1 MQTYPVSYLHLKDPY
16 ILWFS
21 EYSHS
26 ILIFGSIG
34 TLPQISFWCCTH
46 PKICI
51 SWGWMCFRRKIRVSF
66 SWKEL
71 LKHFQQHS
79 CTYHSL
85 EKNYWNICSKILVS
99 LLLKRIIE
107 TFAVRKSE
115 KYAAAFNHSRAEF
128 ETFQF
133 FIFRKKGRIHYFQC
147 KILATVPMPS
157 SGIINPLFMLVSMFQ
172 NIGIIASFT
181 KYQ

>member
-1 MQTYPVSYLHLKDPY
+1 MILRIFALNPHFWLNWHTSADQLLMLHSSKNLHLMRLNVFQKEN
-16 ILWFS
+16 S
-21 EYSHS
+21 
-26 ILIFGSIG
+26 
-34 TLPQISFWCCTH
+34 
-46 PKICI
+46 CI
-51 SWGWMCFRRKIRVSF
+51 V
-66 SWKEL
+66 
-71 LKHFQQHS
+71 
-79 CTYHSL
+79 
-85 EKNYWNICSKILVS
+85 
-99 LLLKRIIE
+99 LLKRIIE

-157 SGIINPLFMLVSMFQ
+157 SGIVNPLFMLVSMFQ